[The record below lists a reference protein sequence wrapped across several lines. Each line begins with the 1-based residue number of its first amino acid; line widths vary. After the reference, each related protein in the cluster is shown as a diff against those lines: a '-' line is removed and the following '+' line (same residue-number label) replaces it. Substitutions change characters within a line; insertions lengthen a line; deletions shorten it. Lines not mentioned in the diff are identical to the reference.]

1 VKKEKFRV
9 VVLLF
14 GKCKFGG
21 FNSETSV
28 VFVVSLL
35 EFEMF
40 QEMKKSPH
48 IYFCPC

>member
-40 QEMKKSPH
+40 QEMKK
-48 IYFCPC
+48 